1 MSKKIFII
9 LSLLIIVFAFSGFGC
24 KEEEVIPSQETK
36 PQVTETE
43 AGKQTSTV
51 LSLAEKFAEAYG
63 TFTNRDKFT
72 NITDLYSYMTDEM
85 KPAKERFVE
94 QSLEHQDPKAPFYG
108 ITTKVLASKI
118 LWQDDSECGVLVV
131 TRREETTSQ
140 ENKKRYQNILIEVE
154 KINNEWKV
162 NMATWQ

>member
-1 MSKKIFII
+1 MVTVIF
-9 LSLLIIVFAFSGFGC
+9 VFSGFGC
-24 KEEEVIPSQETK
+24 KEEEEEAISPQETK

-43 AGKQTSTV
+43 AGKQTSTI

-63 TFTNRDKFT
+63 TFTNRDEFT

-85 KPAKERFVE
+85 KSAKERFVE

-140 ENKKRYQNILIEVE
+140 GNKKRYQNILIEVE

-162 NMATWQ
+162 NRATWQ

>member
-1 MSKKIFII
+1 MILVTVIF
-9 LSLLIIVFAFSGFGC
+9 VFSGFGC
-24 KEEEVIPSQETK
+24 KKEEEVISPQENKPEAVENETKQSQE
-36 PQVTETE
+36 
-43 AGKQTSTV
+43 TSTV
-51 LSLAEKFAEAYG
+51 LSLAEKFAETYG

-85 KPAKERFVE
+85 KSAKERFVE
-94 QSLEHQDPKAPFYG
+94 QSLKHQDPKAPFYG

-162 NMATWQ
+162 NRATWQ